1 MSKTLI
7 IDDATARKIYPSADP
22 ELKAILED
30 SYGKPFFSLKITDR
44 IKSFE
49 DACEYNNTDPKA
61 RRFTI
66 GTINQIY
73 QERVAE
79 IVKALNEGWVP
90 NYNDSGEYKYTPY
103 FYLDAPGFRFDDSYC
118 TYTGAYTGTGSRFA
132 LKSRELADYA
142 GRQFV
147 KEYEN
152 WMTPLSLANVKS
164 ANVDCIRPNGDVKV
178 RIKTFADACAELGM
192 DVNNEEFL
200 YGERDE
206 IAYAKLKVITRAL
219 NQGWVP
225 DWNNDNQLKW
235 YPWFFMNNPGF
246 RFLVSY
252 YTRTAA
258 YAGAGSRLR
267 FASEELATYAGK
279 QFLDL
284 YRDYMT
290 M

>member
-1 MSKTLI
+1 MSKTLT

-30 SYGKPFFSLKITDR
+30 SYGKPFFSAKITDR

-49 DACEYNNTDPKA
+49 DACEYNNANPKA
-61 RRFTI
+61 RRFTV

-90 NYNDSGEYKYTPY
+90 DYDDSSEYKYTPY
-103 FYLDAPGFRFDDSYC
+103 FYLNAPGFRFGGSYF
-118 TYTGAYTGTGSRFA
+118 THSAAGTGAGSRFA
-132 LKSRELADYA
+132 LKCRDLADYA

-152 WMTPLSLANVKS
+152 WMTPMAGSS
-164 ANVDCIRPNGDVKV
+164 
-178 RIKTFADACAELGM
+178 IKTASFAATSFTGSITARVKTFKDACDVLGI
-192 DVNNEEFL
+192 DSNDEAFS
-200 YGERDE
+200 YGESDE
-206 IAYAKLKVITRAL
+206 IAYAKLKVITKAL

-225 DWNNDNQLKW
+225 DWNNDKQLKW
-235 YPWFFMNNPGF
+235 YPWFYMNNPGF
-246 RFLVSY
+246 RFYVSV
-252 YTRTAA
+252 
-258 YAGAGSRLR
+258 YASACASTGSGSRLR